1 MHVAVIGA
9 GIIGVTSAY
18 YLRQQGFE
26 VTVVERNPGVAQEAS
41 FANAGVI
48 APGYSAPWAQPG
60 MPAKLL
66 HYLFKSEA
74 PLVFRPRLDVAQWRW
89 LARWLAE
96 CRIERFRRNKARMQR
111 LAFYSRDCLHALGQ
125 RHGIDYEQTQGYLQL
140 FRTEAEVER
149 SAPARALLKEAG
161 VLHVLLGAADCRR
174 IEPAL
179 VEGTPLAG
187 GLHLPE
193 DETGNC
199 AFFAKRL
206 KDICAEQGV
215 QFRFGMSVERLELA
229 QGRIG
234 RLRLRDGAMAV
245 DAAVVAAGV
254 DSVRLLRPLGI
265 KLPLF
270 PVKGYSATA
279 AITRPENAP
288 MIAVMDETFKV
299 AVTRMG
305 NRLRIAG
312 TAEIGSRELTLRDAA
327 LGTLLRVARDWFPG
341 AAAYAQA
348 QFWVGARPMLP
359 DGPPVLGT
367 TPIANLHLNVGHG
380 SSGWAMA
387 CGSARV
393 VADLIAQRKP
403 DIDLD
408 GLTLDRYQRRRT
420 A

>member
-1 MHVAVIGA
+1 MHIIVIGA

-26 VTVVERNPGVAQEAS
+26 VTVVERRSGVAQEGS
-41 FANAGVI
+41 FANAGVV
-48 APGYSAPWAQPG
+48 APAYIGPWAQPG
-60 MPAKLL
+60 MPGKVLA
-66 HYLFKSEA
+66 YLFRREA
-74 PLVFRPRLDVAQWRW
+74 PLVFRPRLDAAQWGW
-89 LARWLAE
+89 LARWLLE
-96 CRIERFRRNKARMQR
+96 CRLERFRRNKARMQR
-111 LAFYSRDCLHALGQ
+111 LAYYSRDALHTLRQ
-125 RHGIDYEQTQGYLQL
+125 RHGIDYEQTQGYLQV
-140 FRTEAEVER
+140 FRTEAELER
-149 SAPARALLKEAG
+149 TAPARVLLKEAG
-161 VLHVLLGAADCRR
+161 VPHVLLDADGCRR

-187 GLHLPE
+187 GVHLPD

-199 AFFAKRL
+199 AFFARRL

-215 QFRFGMSVERLELA
+215 RFRFGTTVDHLELE

-234 RLRLRDGAMAV
+234 RLRLADGTLAG
-245 DAAVVAAGV
+245 DAFVVAAGA
-254 DSVRLLRPLGI
+254 DSVLPLRRLGI

-270 PVKGYSATA
+270 PIKGYAATA

-288 MIAVMDETFKV
+288 MISMMDETYKV
-299 AVTRMG
+299 AITRMG

-312 TAEIGSRELTLRDAA
+312 TAEIGSRSLTLRDSA

-341 AAAYAQA
+341 AAAYSQA

-359 DGPPVLGT
+359 DGPPLLGG
-367 TPIANLHLNVGHG
+367 TPIPNLYLNVGHG

-387 CGSARV
+387 CGSGRI
-393 VADLIAQRKP
+393 VADVIAGRTP

-408 GLTLDRYQRRRT
+408 GLTLDRYLRRR
-420 A
+420 AK